1 MTKKL
6 IRWILIIILI
16 LVAVISFLNFSKSR
30 VVEQTPTSTSTPT
43 VVPTITPTPTLI
55 PTPTVHPPT
64 AYFVSTSGTDSN
76 IGSIDRPWKTIQFA
90 IDHALPGDT
99 IFIRAGNYPENILI
113 SNSGTENS
121 PITITRFSS
130 EEVVIDGREK
140 TTVHVAG
147 NVSYWVIDGLT
158 IISSDRY
165 TLRLGWWGNP

>member
-64 AYFVSTSGTDSN
+64 AYFVSTSGTDSQYWF
-76 IGSIDRPWKTIQFA
+76 DR
-90 IDHALPGDT
+90 
-99 IFIRAGNYPENILI
+99 
-113 SNSGTENS
+113 
-121 PITITRFSS
+121 
-130 EEVVIDGREK
+130 
-140 TTVHVAG
+140 
-147 NVSYWVIDGLT
+147 
-158 IISSDRY
+158 
-165 TLRLGWWGNP
+165 